1 MGVKQLL
8 SEAQRNEL
16 MDLSRLT
23 EWDLVTFHTFSK
35 HDLHLIFKHRRGY
48 NRLGFALQLALI
60 RYPGWALTEY
70 NDIPMSVIKHIA
82 RQLQIPAE
90 GFSKYANRNNTLWEH
105 LSEIREEYNFTNFSS
120 SHEENL
126 LKHLTQQAMENS
138 NSLHLIEIALSML
151 RKSKVILPAMYVIE
165 NIVWEAKQQADQK
178 VYSILYDDLT
188 SEQKKRIDALLL
200 PTNNGISPLAWLKQ
214 LPSQPSPESFL
225 KVVERFEYVKDIGLV
240 VDTSKINSNR
250 LRQLARL
257 GSKYE
262 PYAFRRFDEVRRYS
276 ILVAF
281 MLEITQD
288 LIDYAIEIH
297 DRIMMNLQ
305 LKGKKAQDE
314 MQKVNGKKLNE
325 KLVQFIKIC
334 GALIEAKEVGK
345 DAFTALDDVMP
356 WDKMVE
362 SVEEAKQLSRPISYD
377 YLDLLETRYS
387 YIRRYAPT
395 LLRVFQFG
403 STKSAE
409 PVLQALHTIHDLNIN
424 GKRKV
429 PMSAPLNFVSNRWQK
444 HVYDDE
450 GNVNRHYYEL
460 AALTELRNYIR
471 SGDVFVSGSRQHKAF
486 DDYLISEEDWR
497 NIINAENYLAVPLT
511 VEEYLTERITSLNQ
525 RLDWLSKNSE
535 KLEGVDISQGK
546 LYVERLD
553 KGTPEEAK
561 AFSIRLHNML
571 PRIKLTDLL
580 LEVSSWTGFHEQF
593 IHASTNKS
601 PDKEEKNVVLATLMA
616 MGTNIGLTKMA
627 EATPGISYRQ
637 MANTAQWR
645 MYDDAMVRAQ
655 SVLVNFQHRRQLAT
669 YWGDGNTSSS
679 DGMRVPIGV
688 RSLHADSNPHY
699 GTGRGATIYRFIS
712 DQFASFYLKVIN
724 TNARDALYVLDGLLH
739 HETDLMIE
747 EHYTD
752 TAGYTDQ
759 VFGLTHLLGFRFAP
773 RIRDLMDTKLF
784 TINGVQEYPNVQS
797 LLKGKIN
804 LKVIQENYN
813 DVLRLAY
820 SVRTGK
826 VSSSLIMGKLGSYAR
841 QNKLATALG
850 EMGRIEKTIFTL
862 DYISSKSVRRKI
874 QKGLNKGE
882 ATNALA
888 RAIFFGKSG
897 EFRERALQ
905 DQLQRA
911 SALNIIIN
919 AISVWN
925 TVYMEK
931 AVEELKDTGEFREDL
946 MPYIWPLGWEH
957 INFLGEYKFEGLH
970 ATSLQ
975 SLRPL
980 NIKEPIYS

>member
-1 MGVKQLL
+1 M
-8 SEAQRNEL
+8 
-16 MDLSRLT
+16 
-23 EWDLVTFHTFSK
+23 
-35 HDLHLIFKHRRGY
+35 
-48 NRLGFALQLALI
+48 
-60 RYPGWALTEY
+60 YP
-70 NDIPMSVIKHIA
+70 
-82 RQLQIPAE
+82 
-90 GFSKYANRNNTLWEH
+90 
-105 LSEIREEYNFTNFSS
+105 
-120 SHEENL
+120 
-126 LKHLTQQAMENS
+126 
-138 NSLHLIEIALSML
+138 
-151 RKSKVILPAMYVIE
+151 
-165 NIVWEAKQQADQK
+165 
-178 VYSILYDDLT
+178 
-188 SEQKKRIDALLL
+188 
-200 PTNNGISPLAWLKQ
+200 
-214 LPSQPSPESFL
+214 
-225 KVVERFEYVKDIGLV
+225 
-240 VDTSKINSNR
+240 
-250 LRQLARL
+250 
-257 GSKYE
+257 
-262 PYAFRRFDEVRRYS
+262 
-276 ILVAF
+276 
-281 MLEITQD
+281 
-288 LIDYAIEIH
+288 
-297 DRIMMNLQ
+297 
-305 LKGKKAQDE
+305 
-314 MQKVNGKKLNE
+314 
-325 KLVQFIKIC
+325 
-334 GALIEAKEVGK
+334 
-345 DAFTALDDVMP
+345 
-356 WDKMVE
+356 
-362 SVEEAKQLSRPISYD
+362 
-377 YLDLLETRYS
+377 
-387 YIRRYAPT
+387 
-395 LLRVFQFG
+395 
-403 STKSAE
+403 
-409 PVLQALHTIHDLNIN
+409 
-424 GKRKV
+424 
-429 PMSAPLNFVSNRWQK
+429 NRWQK

-450 GNVNRHYYEL
+450 GNINRHYYEL

-471 SGDVFVSGSRQHKAF
+471 SGDIFVLGSRQHKAF
-486 DDYLISEEDWR
+486 DDYLVPYDVWNKVT
-497 NIINAENYLAVPLT
+497 NIQDYLAVPLQ
-511 VEEYLTERITSLNQ
+511 VEDYLTERITSLNQ
-525 RLDWLSKNSE
+525 RLDWLSKNS
-535 KLEGVDISQGK
+535 KNLEGVDISQGK

-561 AFSIRLHNML
+561 ALSIRLHSML
-571 PRIKLTDLL
+571 PRVKLTDLL
-580 LEVSSWTGFHEQF
+580 LEVASWTGFHEQF

-601 PDKEEKNVVLATLMA
+601 PDQEEKNIVLATLMA

-627 EATPGISYRQ
+627 ESTPGISYRQ

-655 SVLVNFQHRRQLAT
+655 AILVNFQHQRQLAT
-669 YWGDGNTSSS
+669 YWGDGTTSSS

-739 HETDLMIE
+739 HETDLIIE

-784 TINGVQEYPNVQS
+784 TINGVHEYPNVQT

-826 VSSSLIMGKLGSYAR
+826 VSSSLILGKLGSYAR

-862 DYISSKSVRRKI
+862 DYISNKSVRRRI

-888 RAIFFGKSG
+888 RAIFFGKNG

-931 AVEELKDTGEFREDL
+931 AIEELKRKGEFQEDL

-970 ATSLQ
+970 STSLHT
-975 SLRPL
+975 LRPL
-980 NIKEPIYS
+980 NIKEPVYS